1 MKRSLKELKE
11 RQKKKRQNSLN
22 KSNNSLTSYGFSS
35 SRLNSKNNQNKNGSQ
50 EISPKENKASQKAL
64 PPLKRSQSLN
74 IISNNLLMKCQKK
87 KKNVIKNPFQ
97 DLNSN
102 NTIVLDPFSL
112 LKNITK
118 VENDE
123 DKDNESKTQENDI
136 NKLSSDIFNIDYLNL
151 EMGKNTEPP
160 EGKEV
165 NDKDHEISSKEN
177 IPNSKKN
184 YILKVDEE
192 EFTSYNSRY
201 IIESDE
207 EEDLSLSEKE
217 SVASDT
223 DIRDIIQDEEEM
235 DYENDNS
242 ASTPLVSED
251 TESTSTTTPIQ
262 KNNKNEI
269 KRKSSAFL
277 LDTMKQNDEVHMDV
291 NMTNDTDILSGIKK
305 KKTSKE
311 KESDKIL
318 DGNSF
323 RDQLNLKSL
332 KQDFS
337 LPYDYTVKKKI
348 SFFSN
353 SPFEWYGEQTSQEES
368 KCLKAFVKDNKLN
381 DIYNRIQQLLYFY
394 VYPLN
399 QLSTSSIN
407 ILQKV
412 LWKAKNKDLNDL
424 MKNPTI
430 SEEEKDEIEYYKKLM
445 MNGIR
450 FTEIPYTPRSNV
462 NIKQDSVTN
471 GFQDRN
477 GNILLFNDTI
487 SVHGL
492 FNFLLNWKLNQYSNN
507 IFIPILLSNQPFL
520 NASIKLNQISKNSVI
535 KRSIYNANQRK
546 NITDEIYQFS
556 IEGFI
561 LPSVT
566 YELIDLVT
574 HQYNKHIKIK
584 KEEEEDMKA
593 KNKKNDFTSSTKK
606 DEGLY
611 IEMMTDS
618 RTVGINIFKSHIKKE
633 DEKEDKNIKVKM
645 EIDNEGIQEEE
656 EEEEEKE
663 KDEDE
668 DERLSKEKKD
678 GKKNSST
685 SLYQKVNSDLFI
697 KQLLYYNSIYYFND

>member
-1 MKRSLKELKE
+1 
-11 RQKKKRQNSLN
+11 
-22 KSNNSLTSYGFSS
+22 
-35 SRLNSKNNQNKNGSQ
+35 
-50 EISPKENKASQKAL
+50 
-64 PPLKRSQSLN
+64 
-74 IISNNLLMKCQKK
+74 MKCQKK

-430 SEEEKDEIEYYKKLM
+430 SEEEKDEIEYYKKIDDEWKQSFRSLYFSLK
-445 MNGIR
+445 NRLTQSFYYFSSKFAVIFLSSNRVTGTTSYQAVLTNSTTYIKSLLEDEGIR

-656 EEEEEKE
+656 KEEEEKE

>member
-1 MKRSLKELKE
+1 
-11 RQKKKRQNSLN
+11 
-22 KSNNSLTSYGFSS
+22 
-35 SRLNSKNNQNKNGSQ
+35 
-50 EISPKENKASQKAL
+50 
-64 PPLKRSQSLN
+64 
-74 IISNNLLMKCQKK
+74 MKCQKK

-305 KKTSKE
+305 KK
-311 KESDKIL
+311 
-318 DGNSF
+318 
-323 RDQLNLKSL
+323 
-332 KQDFS
+332 
-337 LPYDYTVKKKI
+337 
-348 SFFSN
+348 
-353 SPFEWYGEQTSQEES
+353 
-368 KCLKAFVKDNKLN
+368 NK
-381 DIYNRIQQLLYFY
+381 
-394 VYPLN
+394 
-399 QLSTSSIN
+399 
-407 ILQKV
+407 
-412 LWKAKNKDLNDL
+412 
-424 MKNPTI
+424 
-430 SEEEKDEIEYYKKLM
+430 
-445 MNGIR
+445 
-450 FTEIPYTPRSNV
+450 
-462 NIKQDSVTN
+462 
-471 GFQDRN
+471 
-477 GNILLFNDTI
+477 
-487 SVHGL
+487 
-492 FNFLLNWKLNQYSNN
+492 
-507 IFIPILLSNQPFL
+507 
-520 NASIKLNQISKNSVI
+520 
-535 KRSIYNANQRK
+535 
-546 NITDEIYQFS
+546 
-556 IEGFI
+556 
-561 LPSVT
+561 
-566 YELIDLVT
+566 
-574 HQYNKHIKIK
+574 
-584 KEEEEDMKA
+584 
-593 KNKKNDFTSSTKK
+593 
-606 DEGLY
+606 
-611 IEMMTDS
+611 
-618 RTVGINIFKSHIKKE
+618 
-633 DEKEDKNIKVKM
+633 
-645 EIDNEGIQEEE
+645 
-656 EEEEEKE
+656 
-663 KDEDE
+663 
-668 DERLSKEKKD
+668 
-678 GKKNSST
+678 
-685 SLYQKVNSDLFI
+685 
-697 KQLLYYNSIYYFND
+697 